1 MRAGVDGDRMRMG
14 NSVLAD
20 RLQLGSAF
28 VDYGDDPRHRGD
40 EVPVP
45 AWVKGQDV
53 RAVAN
58 GVRRGNR

>member
-1 MRAGVDGDRMRMG
+1 VRVGVDGDRMRMG
-14 NSVLAD
+14 SSVLAD

-28 VDYGDDPRHRGD
+28 VDDGDDPRLRGD
-40 EVPVP
+40 EEPVP
-45 AWVKGQDV
+45 AGVKGQDV